1 MQGLPRMQ
9 LTPLLSEKLA
19 HERTWETFS
28 GRGAFIT
35 AFTFCWDLHVQTQ
48 LSDLMITELDSF
60 FEEFALTA
68 VACSR
73 TNLGNILR
81 TWCIYH
87 SIHILLGLA
96 CADPAC

>member
-1 MQGLPRMQ
+1 LKN
-9 LTPLLSEKLA
+9 LHLLLLLA

-48 LSDLMITELDSF
+48 LADLMTTELDSF

-68 VACSR
+68 VGSE
-73 TNLGNILR
+73 TMFTKSTENFF
-81 TWCIYH
+81 
-87 SIHILLGLA
+87 
-96 CADPAC
+96 